1 MPIGLSKMKNN
12 TKVSVVIPAYN
23 AEGFIEDSV
32 KSCFNQTHKHI
43 ETIVV
48 NDGSTDATAR
58 KVRDLADL
66 LSKNEFKLKLIN
78 VGKNMGA
85 ANALK
90 VGFTNSEGTYICWL
104 SADDV
109 FIDSQKIEKQVSF
122 MEKNLAAWSYFR
134 DYYAG
139 TNLAHAKL
147 VRSSYL
153 PRLRILNPLF
163 LNDSDLRLMALFFR
177 NPINGSSIMINRKL
191 AGEFGMFDPITRN
204 VDADGDLWMRY
215 SVLNLKL
222 AALKGA
228 AVFNR
233 EHSGQTSKRK
243 TDMLLGS
250 ELTRVRMLI
259 ALKEKNRLKRFIK
272 KFVPF
277 FPIIIETKCHLNR
290 PFTSEFLFNY
300 ILTNRD
306 EFNFLFGKYIR
317 KSLNDV
323 KKRIT
328 FLALDKDKFERA
340 LDLFRSSKAFQDF
353 ENWL

>member
-1 MPIGLSKMKNN
+1 MPMRLSKMKNN

-23 AEGFIEDSV
+23 AAEFIEDSV
-32 KSCFNQTHKHI
+32 KSCYNQTHKHI

-48 NDGSTDATAR
+48 NDGSTDATAQ
-58 KVRDLADL
+58 KVSDLADL

-78 VGKNMGA
+78 IDKNMGA
-85 ANALK
+85 ATALK
-90 VGFTNSEGTYICWL
+90 VGFTNAEGTYICWL
-104 SADDV
+104 SADDI
-109 FIDSQKIEKQVSF
+109 FIDTQKIEKQVSF
-122 MEKNLAAWSYFR
+122 MEKNSAVWSYFH

-139 TNLAHAKL
+139 PNLAQATL

-163 LNDSDLRLMALFFR
+163 LKDSDLRLMALFFR

-215 SVLNLKL
+215 SALNLKL
-222 AALKGA
+222 AALKDA
-228 AVFNR
+228 SVFYR

-243 TDMLLGS
+243 IDMLLGG

-259 ALKEKNRLKRFIK
+259 TLKEKNRLKRFIK

-277 FPIIIETKCHLNR
+277 FPIIIETKNHLNR

-300 ILTNRD
+300 ILTNKD
-306 EFNFLFGKYIR
+306 EFNFLFRKYIR

-323 KKRIT
+323 QKHII

-340 LDLFRSSKAFQDF
+340 LELFRSSETFQDF
-353 ENWL
+353 ENLL